1 MTPSQIPLINKNDK
15 TIEPQAE
22 IEDADYKGRDHY
34 DQRLLR
40 ALVLPKYLASNIPL
54 ASSAPYPQHPIC
66 LQLFVNKHP
75 LAMSDA
81 WLR

>member
-34 DQRLLR
+34 DQLLLS
-40 ALVLPKYLASNIPL
+40 ALVLPAFSSLPASPSIP
-54 ASSAPYPQHPIC
+54 AFPIHSIPFISNELSTSIC
-66 LQLFVNKHP
+66 
-75 LAMSDA
+75 
-81 WLR
+81 